1 MKTTTDDDI
10 LNTCIGQEFKSVFN
24 QRSICERKK
33 TLLIKSATMVEVR
46 IPVVCSYS
54 RSFKGE
60 GRKASLE
67 CVS

>member
-1 MKTTTDDDI
+1 MKTTTNDDI
-10 LNTCIGQEFKSVFN
+10 LNTCVGQEFKSVFD
-24 QRSICERKK
+24 QRGICEREE
-33 TLLIKSATMVEVR
+33 TLFGQVSHGGRGK

-60 GRKASLE
+60 GRKASFE